1 MMMGKPMS
9 RFMNNTNGIMGL
21 TLSQIGLFLAT
32 GILLT
37 AVFFLV
43 FSNDW
48 QRTAEIRSF
57 SSSFSNLVEDID
69 NSFFEKTTRFQFPSK
84 NYAYTVKL
92 STGYIVISAKGF
104 WDADIFV
111 AERFLIQPWPRSSH
125 QNWTIGEDLHEYL
138 NTTCGHRGI
147 KNDSISSVN
156 FTQLSQEL
164 NTTISFYALHPLE
177 ILIRE
182 PVFLEEVTIFYDGEM
197 KHDFLLVYQLI

>member
-1 MMMGKPMS
+1 MMGRPMS
-9 RFMNNTNGIMGL
+9 RFMNNTNGIIGL

-43 FSNDW
+43 FSSDW

-57 SSSFSNLVEDID
+57 TSSFSHLVEDVD
-69 NSFFEKTTRFQFPSK
+69 SSFFENTTRFQFPSK
-84 NYAYTVKL
+84 NYAYTAKL
-92 STGYIVISAKGF
+92 STGYIIISAKGF
-104 WDADIFV
+104 WGSNLFV
-111 AERFLIQPWPRSSH
+111 SERFLIPPWPRSSH
-125 QNWTIGEDLHEYL
+125 QNWTTGEDLHEYL
-138 NTTCGHRGI
+138 NTTCGHRGT

-156 FTQLSQEL
+156 FTQLCQEL

-182 PVFLEEVTIFYDGEM
+182 PVLLEKVTIFYNGEK

>member
-1 MMMGKPMS
+1 
-9 RFMNNTNGIMGL
+9 MNDTNSIMGL

-37 AVFFLV
+37 TVLFLV
-43 FSNDW
+43 FSSDW

-57 SSSFSNLVEDID
+57 ASSFSHLVEDVD
-69 NSFFEKTTRFQFPSK
+69 SSFFENTTRFQFPSK

-92 STGYIVISAKGF
+92 STEYIVISAKGF
-104 WDADIFV
+104 WDADLFV
-111 AERFLIQPWPRSSH
+111 AERFLIQPWLRSSH
-125 QNWTIGEDLHEYL
+125 QNWTTGEDLHEYL

-147 KNDSISSVN
+147 KNDSISSMN

-182 PVFLEEVTIFYDGEM
+182 PVFLEKVTIFYDSEI

>member
-1 MMMGKPMS
+1 MMERPML
-9 RFMNNTNGIMGL
+9 RFTKDTNSIMGL

-32 GILLT
+32 GILFT

-43 FSNDW
+43 FSSDW

-57 SSSFSNLVEDID
+57 ASSFSHLVEDID
-69 NSFFEKTTRFQFPSK
+69 NRFFENTTRFQFPVKS
-84 NYAYTVKL
+84 YAYTVQL
-92 STGYIVISAKGF
+92 STEYIVISAKGF
-104 WDADIFV
+104 WDTDLFV

-125 QNWTIGEDLHEYL
+125 QNWTTGEDLHEYL

-147 KNDSISSVN
+147 KNDLISSVN

-182 PVFLEEVTIFYDGEM
+182 PVFLEKMTIFYEGE
-197 KHDFLLVYQLI
+197 KEHDFLLVYQLI

>member
-1 MMMGKPMS
+1 
-9 RFMNNTNGIMGL
+9 MGL

-69 NSFFEKTTRFQFPSK
+69 NSFFEKTTKFQFPSK

-92 STGYIVISAKGF
+92 STDYIVISAKGF
-104 WDADIFV
+104 WGSNLFV
-111 AERFLIQPWPRSSH
+111 SERFLIPPVPRSSH
-125 QNWTIGEDLHEYL
+125 QNWTTGEDLHEYL
-138 NTTCGHRGI
+138 NTTCGHRGT

-156 FTQLSQEL
+156 FTQLSQEQ

-182 PVFLEEVTIFYDGEM
+182 PVFLEKVTIFYNGEK

>member
-1 MMMGKPMS
+1 MMERHMS
-9 RFMNNTNGIMGL
+9 RFTKDTNSIMGL

-43 FSNDW
+43 FSSDW

-57 SSSFSNLVEDID
+57 ASSFAHLVEDID
-69 NSFFEKTTRFQFPSK
+69 NRFFENTTRFQFPVKS
-84 NYAYTVKL
+84 YAYTVQL
-92 STGYIVISAKGF
+92 STEYIVISAKGF
-104 WDADIFV
+104 WDTDLFV

-125 QNWTIGEDLHEYL
+125 QNWTTGEDLHEYL

-156 FTQLSQEL
+156 FTQLSQEQ

-177 ILIRE
+177 MLIRE
-182 PVFLEEVTIFYDGEM
+182 PVFLEKVTIFYDGEK
-197 KHDFLLVYQLI
+197 KHDFLIVYQLI

>member
-1 MMMGKPMS
+1 MGRLMS
-9 RFMNNTNGIMGL
+9 RFTKDTNSIMGL

-57 SSSFSNLVEDID
+57 ASSFSHLVEDID
-69 NSFFEKTTRFQFPSK
+69 GSFFEKTNRFQFPSK
-84 NYAYTVKL
+84 NYVYTVKL
-92 STGYIVISAKGF
+92 STGHIVISAKGF
-104 WDADIFV
+104 WGSDLFV

-125 QNWTIGEDLHEYL
+125 QNWTTGEDLHEYL
-138 NTTCGHRGI
+138 NITCGHRGI

-156 FTQLSQEL
+156 FTQLSQEQ
-164 NTTISFYALHPLE
+164 NTTIAFYALHPLE

-182 PVFLEEVTIFYDGEM
+182 PVFLEKVTIFYNGEK

>member
-1 MMMGKPMS
+1 MMGRPMS
-9 RFMNNTNGIMGL
+9 RFMNNTNGIIGL

-37 AVFFLV
+37 AVIFLV

-84 NYAYTVKL
+84 NYVYTVKL

-104 WDADIFV
+104 WGSDLFV
-111 AERFLIQPWPRSSH
+111 SKRFLISPWPRSSH
-125 QNWTIGEDLHEYL
+125 QNWTTGEDLHEYL
-138 NTTCGHRGI
+138 NTTYGHRGI

-156 FTQLSQEL
+156 FTQLCQEL